1 MTSIM
6 GFADLLSD
14 DRNGALDNEQR
25 NSFITT
31 IKRNGEHL
39 LSIINDILDLSKIE
53 AGKLAVERV
62 EVNITQLVQEVIS
75 LMQVKADAK
84 RLAVKAVFPATLP
97 RLVETDPV
105 RLRQI
110 LVNLVGNAIKFTELG
125 EVTVCVRYSP
135 ETPTRL
141 TIAVIDTGMGMSA
154 DQKSRIF
161 SAFEQADTSTTR
173 RFGGTGLG
181 LLISQRLAAMLGGTI
196 EVKSELGLGSEF
208 IMTVEVGLTSQSQ
221 QPNESGTPDSPQAVK
236 PTQVAEPLE
245 GKRVLLAEDGPDNQR
260 LISFY
265 LRKAGATVCVVSDG
279 KEALEAMTS
288 DGTID
293 GPLLSPL
300 PYDLIVSDMLMP
312 NIDGYLFARML
323 RAKGFQEPILAL
335 TANTMQGDK
344 EKCLEAGCTHFASK
358 PVDRNKLIQ
367 LCVEASESAHAR
379 SASSI

>member
-1 MTSIM
+1 
-6 GFADLLSD
+6 
-14 DRNGALDNEQR
+14 
-25 NSFITT
+25 
-31 IKRNGEHL
+31 
-39 LSIINDILDLSKIE
+39 
-53 AGKLAVERV
+53 
-62 EVNITQLVQEVIS
+62 
-75 LMQVKADAK
+75 
-84 RLAVKAVFPATLP
+84 
-97 RLVETDPV
+97 
-105 RLRQI
+105 
-110 LVNLVGNAIKFTELG
+110 
-125 EVTVCVRYSP
+125 
-135 ETPTRL
+135 
-141 TIAVIDTGMGMSA
+141 
-154 DQKSRIF
+154 
-161 SAFEQADTSTTR
+161 
-173 RFGGTGLG
+173 
-181 LLISQRLAAMLGGTI
+181 
-196 EVKSELGLGSEF
+196 
-208 IMTVEVGLTSQSQ
+208 MTVEVGLTSQSQ

-300 PYDLIVSDMLMP
+300 PYDLIISDMLMP
-312 NIDGYLFARML
+312 NIDGYLFAQML